1 MFFYLFSSIAKIQA
15 MLSMAGSGLEAG
27 AGTSKGGD
35 AAESCERGVHPGT
48 RAWGAILA
56 VASRSARNGG
66 VIRAAQITVSEP
78 WAASD
83 ETCASVL
90 GGFEHPLV
98 CVEGWECELGAVN

>member
-1 MFFYLFSSIAKIQA
+1 
-15 MLSMAGSGLEAG
+15 MAGSGLEAG

-35 AAESCERGVHPGT
+35 AAEGCERGVHPGT
-48 RAWGAILA
+48 QAWGAILA

-66 VIRAAQITVSEP
+66 VIRAAQIAVSEP

-98 CVEGWECELGAVN
+98 CVEGWECELRAVN